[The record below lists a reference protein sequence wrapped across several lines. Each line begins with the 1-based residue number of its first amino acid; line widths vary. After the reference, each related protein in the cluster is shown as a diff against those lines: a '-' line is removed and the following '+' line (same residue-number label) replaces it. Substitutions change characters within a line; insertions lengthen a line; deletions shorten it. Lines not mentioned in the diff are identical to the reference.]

1 MSRSVN
7 NINSYIVSNLVANFA
22 TIGITIDPNLWSKRN
37 LLRQICYTMAV
48 SQAYLEQLQDLFKE
62 ELEATVNKAAP
73 ASAAWVQD
81 KMYKFQYNDS
91 NPQIIT
97 LIDTV
102 ATYPIIDAS
111 LRIIT
116 ANSVTSDISNTVII
130 KAAKSNPFVAL
141 TSTELASAQ
150 GYINT
155 IGFAGINYIV
165 QSLSPDRIFI
175 DAQIYYSGQYA
186 SVIKSSVI
194 DTILLFI
201 QNLSKTNFNGA
212 LKMSDLEACIRNVTG
227 VNDAVLINVRGR
239 AASDPF
245 SAGIDLVDSSTVL
258 QRQWLTIAGYITQED
273 TAGNTFADSLT
284 FIAQ

>member
-1 MSRSVN
+1 MSRSAN
-7 NINSYIVSNLVANFA
+7 NIHSYIVSNLVANFA
-22 TIGITIDPNLWSKRN
+22 IIGITIDPNLWSKRN

-48 SQAYLEQLQDLFKE
+48 CQAYLEQLQDLFKE
-62 ELEATVNKAAP
+62 ELEAVVNKAAP
-73 ASAAWVQD
+73 ASEAWIQD
-81 KMYKFQYNDS
+81 KMLKFQYSDT
-91 NPQIIT
+91 NPQVIV
-97 LIDTV
+97 LINTI
-102 ATYPIIDAS
+102 ATYPVVDAS

-116 ANSVTSDISNTVII
+116 ANSVTSDISNSVVI
-130 KAAKSNPFVAL
+130 KAAKNNPFTAL
-141 TSTELASAQ
+141 STTELASAQ

-175 DAQIYYSGQYA
+175 DAQVYYSGQYA
-186 SVIKSSVI
+186 SVIKINVI
-194 DTILLFI
+194 NTILAFL

-212 LKMSDLEACIRNVTG
+212 LKMSDLEATIRDVTG

-239 AASDPF
+239 AATDQF
-245 SAGIDLVDSSTVL
+245 SAGIDLVNSSTVL

-273 TAGNTFADSLT
+273 TLGNTFADSLT